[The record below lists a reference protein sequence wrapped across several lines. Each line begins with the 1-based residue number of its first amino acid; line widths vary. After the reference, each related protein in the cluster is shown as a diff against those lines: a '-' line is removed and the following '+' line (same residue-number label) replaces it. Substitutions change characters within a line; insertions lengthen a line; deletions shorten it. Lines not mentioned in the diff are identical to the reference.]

1 MGVIEKIFGKI
12 KKTNKVGKEDTYQ
25 TNKWVTFTSNHNTTY
40 LEPNW
45 SYPVFKE
52 EGKWYY
58 FKFGGKIIKYP
69 KHYFED
75 YVHINDEI

>member
-1 MGVIEKIFGKI
+1 MGIIKKIISKI
-12 KKTNKVGKEDTYQ
+12 KNTNKVKKEDTYQ

-58 FKFGGKIIKYP
+58 FKFGDKLIKYP
-69 KHYFED
+69 KDYFD
-75 YVHINDEI
+75 NYVYISDTI